1 MLVSEKIK
9 SAIKAEVKSQESFI
23 KVLEK
28 QEKEYGANYSKEK
41 EQIKNSIEYYNKIL
55 NEA

>member
-28 QEKEYGANYSKEK
+28 QEKDYGANYSKEK
-41 EQIKNSIEYYNKIL
+41 EQIKNSIEYYKKIL

>member
-1 MLVSEKIK
+1 MLVSEKIRK
-9 SAIKAEVKSQESFI
+9 TIKAEMKAQEGLVKL
-23 KVLEK
+23 LEK

-41 EQIKNSIEYYNKIL
+41 EQIQKSIEYYNKVL

>member
-23 KVLEK
+23 KILEK